1 VDASGGAS
9 GGDGV
14 NRPGLDGGSPLSLSR
29 SRARLSTGVA
39 DRQLSP
45 AQVTSSSEG
54 KWPRFIGDPCA
65 AGSSQS
71 RYCWWRGYLPR
82 SGGEMTRLSI
92 GGKSRKGVNRSQAR
106 SQVVT
111 VWGYLTPM
119 SDSEKSVRACQAASW
134 FGAVQIGLES
144 GRDLPAVPV
153 GDEPHPGARNRVDHT
168 GGDRGLGPGL
178 PAFASGR
185 PVSPSH
191 SPARFALKREVPPL
205 RSDTP
210 RRCGCASSAH
220 TSRPSRRLPPRA
232 RGPDT

>member
-1 VDASGGAS
+1 
-9 GGDGV
+9 
-14 NRPGLDGGSPLSLSR
+14 
-29 SRARLSTGVA
+29 
-39 DRQLSP
+39 
-45 AQVTSSSEG
+45 
-54 KWPRFIGDPCA
+54 
-65 AGSSQS
+65 
-71 RYCWWRGYLPR
+71 
-82 SGGEMTRLSI
+82 MTRLSI
-92 GGKSRKGVNRSQAR
+92 GGKSRKGVNR

-134 FGAVQIGLES
+134 LGAVQVGLES

-153 GDEPHPGARNRVDHT
+153 GDEPHPGARNRVDHA
-168 GGDRGLGPGL
+168 GLDRGLGPGL

-185 PVSPSH
+185 LVSPSH
-191 SPARFALKREVPPL
+191 SPARFAPVREVPPL

-210 RRCGCASSAH
+210 RCCGCVSSAH

>member
-1 VDASGGAS
+1 MSYGVGG
-9 GGDGV
+9 
-14 NRPGLDGGSPLSLSR
+14 LSR
-29 SRARLSTGVA
+29 
-39 DRQLSP
+39 
-45 AQVTSSSEG
+45 
-54 KWPRFIGDPCA
+54 
-65 AGSSQS
+65 
-71 RYCWWRGYLPR
+71 
-82 SGGEMTRLSI
+82 
-92 GGKSRKGVNRSQAR
+92 
-106 SQVVT
+106 
-111 VWGYLTPM
+111 

-134 FGAVQIGLES
+134 LGAVQIGLES

-210 RRCGCASSAH
+210 RRCGCASTNAH
-220 TSRPSRRLPPRA
+220 EPPFKEAPSPGPGPRYLSHVLDTVHAPPRPRCGPSGRRPGEQARTIGPDRVEVDHWEEDSSSGRVLPHARQPRLPRRRVLEMVPALSARA
-232 RGPDT
+232 ERGGQVVLDIPDVSIPPAHQAW

>member
-1 VDASGGAS
+1 
-9 GGDGV
+9 
-14 NRPGLDGGSPLSLSR
+14 
-29 SRARLSTGVA
+29 
-39 DRQLSP
+39 
-45 AQVTSSSEG
+45 
-54 KWPRFIGDPCA
+54 
-65 AGSSQS
+65 
-71 RYCWWRGYLPR
+71 
-82 SGGEMTRLSI
+82 MTRLSI

-191 SPARFALKREVPPL
+191 SPARFAPGRCPLYDQTRLDAAVVPVWRTRAALQGGSLLESGAQILK
-205 RSDTP
+205 
-210 RRCGCASSAH
+210 
-220 TSRPSRRLPPRA
+220 PRA
-232 RGPDT
+232 

>member
-1 VDASGGAS
+1 
-9 GGDGV
+9 
-14 NRPGLDGGSPLSLSR
+14 
-29 SRARLSTGVA
+29 
-39 DRQLSP
+39 
-45 AQVTSSSEG
+45 
-54 KWPRFIGDPCA
+54 
-65 AGSSQS
+65 
-71 RYCWWRGYLPR
+71 
-82 SGGEMTRLSI
+82 MTRLSI

-144 GRDLPAVPV
+144 GHDLPALP
-153 GDEPHPGARNRVDHT
+153 GRRRTASRGAEPGGTCA
-168 GGDRGLGPGL
+168 GGDRGLGPGP

-191 SPARFALKREVPPL
+191 SPARFAPVREVHPL
-205 RSDTP
+205 RSA
-210 RRCGCASSAH
+210 RRSRFCCAGTGAHEPPLKEAPSS
-220 TSRPSRRLPPRA
+220 A